1 MATVLIEL
9 PGGEG
14 IVRRDDGEIVL
25 THDVTLDW
33 GQPLQPWDRYQ
44 PICIGLSDQR
54 MLFGG
59 LLPPGAVSV
68 EAVEATGVR
77 KVAAVGGGTYAVI
90 FEGGEPSE
98 PALGYR
104 DAAGAFVHRPMP
116 AEYSHQP
123 VTDAEEPCPVCWAI
137 QYEEYFPTEDW
148 RGGSG
153 RKGSDSY
160 VPSPLIV
167 CRVCGHQEQAGAIA
181 RFGRPDNADEDAAA
195 REARMARIRAEQDV
209 QRWYTNKMTLMAVTF
224 PIYAA
229 EGWPAR
235 INGQGS
241 QGDDL
246 THLTIAHAETLPDSM
261 FVQRPRIEVT
271 TSIDPYQ
278 PGELAV
284 ARDAFASGIEADAN
298 QQPTDGL
305 SDAALTL
312 WFRAARRRRA
322 AGSHEAPVSE
332 TEIVIDG
339 AREPFL
345 TVGTPN
351 AHWVAVRRHDDVT
364 ITIAAREIDPASLI
378 IEPIGDPAARL
389 LGPEPDEP

>member
-1 MATVLIEL
+1 LVEL

-14 IVRRDDGEIVL
+14 IVRGDDGEIVL

-33 GQPLQPWDRYQ
+33 GQPLQPWDMYQ
-44 PICIGLSDQR
+44 PIRIGLTSER

-77 KVAAVGGGTYAVI
+77 KAAAVGGGTYAVI
-90 FEGGEPSE
+90 FEDGEPSE

-104 DAAGAFVHRPMP
+104 DAAGGFVHRPMP
-116 AEYSHQP
+116 AEYPHQP
-123 VTDAEEPCPVCWAI
+123 VTDAEEPCPVCGTI

-148 RGGSG
+148 RGGRG
-153 RKGSDSY
+153 RKGSDSF

-167 CRVCGHQEQAGAIA
+167 CRLCGHQEQAGGIT
-181 RFGRPDNADEDAAA
+181 RFGEPDNPDEDAAA
-195 REARMARIRAEQDV
+195 REARVARIRAEQNV
-209 QRWYTNKMTLMAVTF
+209 QRWYTNKMTLMGVTF

-246 THLTIAHAETLPDSM
+246 TRLAIAHAETPPDSM

-284 ARDAFASGIEADAN
+284 ARNAFASGIEADAN
-298 QQPTDGL
+298 RRPTDGL

-312 WFRAARRRRA
+312 WFRAVRRQRVA
-322 AGSHEAPVSE
+322 ASHQAPISQ
-332 TEIVIDG
+332 TEITIDG

-351 AHWVAVRRHDDVT
+351 AHWVAVRRHHDVT
-364 ITIAAREIDPASLI
+364 ITIAGRAIDPASLI
-378 IEPIGDPAARL
+378 IEPIADPAARL
-389 LGPEPDEP
+389 LGPKPDEP